1 MIDQP
6 EGILYGELNNDQQKI
21 FMQLLSIYIHRYTS
35 LYVMTMMK
43 EIESAGL
50 NNLQFAWAGAQQQG
64 PGNPH
69 YYRIQ
74 GPTIIIEYDNTQNNA
89 NHIHTVIRDLKND
102 FGGDELLDHYKRDH

>member
-1 MIDQP
+1 
-6 EGILYGELNNDQQKI
+6 
-21 FMQLLSIYIHRYTS
+21 MQLLSIYIHRYTK
-35 LYVMTMMK
+35 LFAETMMK

-50 NNLQFAWAGAQQQG
+50 DNLSFAWAGVQKTG
-64 PGNPH
+64 VGNPH

-102 FGGDELLDHYKRDH
+102 FGDELLKHYKKSH